1 MTYKKLNESFYEIQG
16 TPEQLQEIKRKFTIK
31 IPNGFFDPM
40 IKRGLKPDSEIFYIE
55 TNNGI
60 IVPSG
65 LIQFLSKFNI
75 IPSYN
80 REFTTKQVL
89 DHLKTLNIPFE
100 LYDYQEKMIVE
111 SIVNQQQL
119 CLACTASGKS
129 VSIFGIS
136 NFLYNK
142 GKKGLILVP
151 NISLTTQLF
160 GDFKDYNATEEFL
173 SNIRLIGGD
182 NNVKELDKLLT
193 ISTWQSMMRIPKEKL
208 LDLDYIIIDEC
219 QGLKLDNVSTDIVY
233 NSTNAKYRIGL
244 TGTLPDDP
252 IAKMAVMSCV
262 GAPKRYI
269 RTQGLIERGLAT
281 PVHINVLKLR
291 YNNEDKAL
299 FKYVGNYTKK
309 LKFIKEHQNRNT
321 FIGKLALKISEN
333 GNTVVMCSH
342 TEHMKDVFK
351 EMMKQ
356 KFPDVEVENKN
367 IVGAKAFEFQK
378 EYNIFYIAGATKP
391 KDRQK
396 IIDILKNYDGAIL
409 VSNYQLFS
417 TGLSIKKLK
426 NIILASPMKS
436 FVSITQSIGRAIRLH
451 VGKNVAE
458 IYDIVDDF
466 SARGN
471 SGVFYN
477 QFQERLI
484 KSYQPEGFPI
494 DQRTILL

>member
-31 IPNGFFDPM
+31 
-40 IKRGLKPDSEIFYIE
+40 

-193 ISTWQSMMRIPKEKL
+193 IST
-208 LDLDYIIIDEC
+208 IDEC

-309 LKFIKEHQNRNT
+309 
-321 FIGKLALKISEN
+321 
-333 GNTVVMCSH
+333 
-342 TEHMKDVFK
+342 
-351 EMMKQ
+351 
-356 KFPDVEVENKN
+356 
-367 IVGAKAFEFQK
+367 
-378 EYNIFYIAGATKP
+378 
-391 KDRQK
+391 
-396 IIDILKNYDGAIL
+396 
-409 VSNYQLFS
+409 
-417 TGLSIKKLK
+417 
-426 NIILASPMKS
+426 
-436 FVSITQSIGRAIRLH
+436 
-451 VGKNVAE
+451 
-458 IYDIVDDF
+458 
-466 SARGN
+466 
-471 SGVFYN
+471 
-477 QFQERLI
+477 
-484 KSYQPEGFPI
+484 
-494 DQRTILL
+494 